1 MSASESVSRGGQPST
16 TTPTAP
22 PCDSPQVV
30 IRNRCPK
37 VLPIRWH
44 PPPQRRTRA
53 LYEDDAPHQYGGATS
68 RVQHWLCF
76 GGSIRRGQWCVKHVR
91 LTAPC
96 DIADRRPWALAGVT
110 RAVEHTH
117 NAADPPAKLGTAYR
131 NGPRHT
137 G

>member
-37 VLPIRWH
+37 VFPIRWH

-53 LYEDDAPHQYGGATS
+53 VYEDDPPRQTGGGELALRSS
-68 RVQHWLCF
+68 RAQHWLCF
-76 GGSIRRGQWCVKHVR
+76 GGSIRRGQRCVEHVQW
-91 LTAPC
+91 TAPYG
-96 DIADRRPWALAGVT
+96 IVRSRPLALAGVT
-110 RAVEHTH
+110 RAGKHTH
-117 NAADPPAKLGTAYR
+117 NAADPPNWRG
-131 NGPRHT
+131 
-137 G
+137 